1 MNKKEVKNLLEQLI
15 SNKIIYKKNF
25 KKDIDYKE
33 LIEWM
38 LWRLE
43 TTTFKDFIEYFNTIP
58 KFYNYKKVL
67 DKEIKKIGGKN
78 E

>member
-15 SNKIIYKKNF
+15 SRKISYKKNF

-33 LIEWM
+33 IIEWM

-43 TTTFKDFIEYFNTIP
+43 ITTFEDFKEYFNTIP
-58 KFYNYKKVL
+58 KFYNYKKS
-67 DKEIKKIGGKN
+67 GGKN